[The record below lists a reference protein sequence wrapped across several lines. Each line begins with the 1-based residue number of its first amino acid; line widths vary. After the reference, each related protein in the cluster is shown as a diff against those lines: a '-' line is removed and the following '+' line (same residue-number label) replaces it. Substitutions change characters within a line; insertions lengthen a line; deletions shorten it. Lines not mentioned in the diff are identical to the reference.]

1 MDEALYVKV
10 PWNFDRL
17 KNHAQVSSTA
27 FSYGGITRRIQFNAR
42 LGFRKKAAVNFAN
55 RGPRRAA

>member
-27 FSYGGITRRIQFNAR
+27 FSYGGITRQEESNLTRALDFE
-42 LGFRKKAAVNFAN
+42 KKQL
-55 RGPRRAA
+55 